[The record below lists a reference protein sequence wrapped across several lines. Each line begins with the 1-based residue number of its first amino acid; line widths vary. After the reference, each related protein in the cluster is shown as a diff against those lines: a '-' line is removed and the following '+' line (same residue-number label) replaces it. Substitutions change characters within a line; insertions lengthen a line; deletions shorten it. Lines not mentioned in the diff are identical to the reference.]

1 MAKKYDL
8 NRMRKIY
15 PLNRKIPRLITTEEN
30 ISENTTIDMSDGQP
44 KIYSFKN
51 TYYQAPICLVTVEN
65 ENVNAFITN
74 VNLNSVTIEISADP
88 PDNCLVHLQVFSN
101 IG

>member
-1 MAKKYDL
+1 MTKKYDL

-15 PLNRKIPRLITTEEN
+15 PLNRKLPRFVTTEEN
-30 ISENTTIDMSDGQP
+30 ITENAVIDMSDGQP

-51 TYYQAPICLVTVEN
+51 TYFQTPICLVTVEN

-74 VNLNSVTIEISADP
+74 VSLNSVTIEISADP
-88 PDNCLVHLQVFSN
+88 PDNCFVHLQVFSSV
-101 IG
+101 G